1 MLTIWQRFKP
11 VDPQI
16 VCKPPITKVDLMNIK
31 TSLIIGGLA
40 LLAAPLAMACDYP
53 ERPRIPDGSTA
64 SKDEM
69 MASKNDVSAFLAG
82 VDDYLTCIENSEKDA
97 VDAMDNP
104 DPAEL
109 QRRDEMLS
117 KKFDAAND
125 EKALVGEEFNQQV
138 RAYNAA
144 RKAAKAAE

>member
-1 MLTIWQRFKP
+1 M
-11 VDPQI
+11 
-16 VCKPPITKVDLMNIK
+16 
-31 TSLIIGGLA
+31 
-40 LLAAPLAMACDYP
+40 LAAPLAMACDYP
-53 ERPRIPDGSTA
+53 ERPKIPDGSTA

-69 MASKNDVSAFLAG
+69 MASKNDVSTFLAG
-82 VDDYLTCIENSEKDA
+82 VDEYLTCIENSEQDA
-97 VDAMDNP
+97 VAGMDDP

-109 QRRDEMLS
+109 KRRDEMLT

-125 EKALVGEEFNQQV
+125 EKALVGEELTQQG